1 MSRILTKEQVAIAQQ
16 TALQPFNEPTE
27 VVPVPTEAEMQNWYP
42 DPAPEKVRWR
52 TENNVSTGEVKH
64 IELTL
69 EEYRARHVAKIK
81 SRNEYVERKAREKA
95 KADRDALHKRF
106 LDALEADPTLLDRL
120 TKGK

>member
-27 VVPVPTEAEMQNWYP
+27 VVPVPTPEEMENWYP

-52 TENNVSTGEVKH
+52 TEHNVATGEVKH

-81 SRNEYVERKAREKA
+81 SRNEYVERKRAEKA
-95 KADRDALHKRF
+95 KADRDAAMQRM
-106 LDALEADPTLLDRL
+106 LDKFIADE
-120 TKGK
+120 GKK